1 MDERHVDEDM
11 AIEDNVHVTSCDTAI
26 LRWVEP
32 CWDALPKAAKLHV
45 FDDVAENG
53 WGIESSD
60 HNVICDEF
68 YEWAV
73 DSLKQSAPDPPPI
86 THLAVGTDNTEP
98 SSTNESLNA
107 EHARVEV
114 TEFIDEG
121 TSLTTQALLAKE
133 EGNGASSDLV
143 ELALL
148 AEDYFLNQ
156 SLFNGINKTS
166 SKAVR
171 FEIDFNPA

>member
-1 MDERHVDEDM
+1 MDERHVDENI
-11 AIEDNVHVTSCDTAI
+11 AVEDNVHVAACDTAI
-26 LRWVEP
+26 LRWLEP

-45 FDDVAENG
+45 FDDVTERG
-53 WGIESSD
+53 WGSESSD
-60 HNVICDEF
+60 HNVTCDEF
-68 YEWAV
+68 YERAV
-73 DSLKQSAPDPPPI
+73 DGLKQSAPDPAPI
-86 THLAVGTDNTEP
+86 THLAVGTDGTDP
-98 SSTNESLNA
+98 SSSNDSLNA

-133 EGNGASSDLV
+133 EANGASSDLV

-148 AEDYFLNQ
+148 AEGYFLNH
-156 SLFNGINKTS
+156 SLFNGITKTS

-171 FEIDFNPA
+171 FQIAFNPA